1 MATIQE
7 TIDNPTPAN
16 MAEQQGPGY
25 KLVRVAEANSRPD
38 NMLNGILKIMGV
50 VAEVLLLRALRV
62 FQLWQVITY
71 VALLV
76 WTSTLNGAGTSSKL
90 FALSQLLDL
99 SEYCFSVDRENPD
112 LMLQFLPL
120 PTLQSPS

>member
-7 TIDNPTPAN
+7 TIDNPTPPN

-25 KLVRVAEANSRPD
+25 KLVRVAEANSRSN

-50 VAEVLLLRALRV
+50 VVEALFLRAIRV
-62 FQLWQVITY
+62 FQLWQVTTY

-76 WTSTLNGAGTSSKL
+76 WTSTLQGAGTSPKL

-99 SEYCFSVDRENPD
+99 GEYCFPVDWENPD
-112 LMLQFLPL
+112 FVLQSLPS